1 MIFFSQFSVISSYRK
16 SLEFCCNFLEIF
28 GNSVYYLLGKGGKK
42 RINLEENLE
51 GEMNENINF
60 EKVYISK
67 ITDLIWALKV
77 GKEIIEKGK
86 FKEKKKVMKNFL
98 KK

>member
-1 MIFFSQFSVISSYRK
+1 
-16 SLEFCCNFLEIF
+16 
-28 GNSVYYLLGKGGKK
+28 
-42 RINLEENLE
+42 
-51 GEMNENINF
+51 MNENINF

-77 GKEIIEKGK
+77 GKERIEKGK
-86 FKEKKKVMKNFL
+86 FKEKKRWWRIFWKN

>member
-1 MIFFSQFSVISSYRK
+1 M
-16 SLEFCCNFLEIF
+16 EIQ
-28 GNSVYYLLGKGGKK
+28 SVYDLLGKGGKK

-51 GEMNENINF
+51 GEMNEKINF
-60 EKVYISK
+60 EKVYIYK

-77 GKEIIEKGK
+77 GKERIEKGK
-86 FKEKKKVMKNFL
+86 FKNKKVIKNFL